1 MGISGLNSARNWR
14 QAPHGPQKS
23 PVKSAEI
30 AIAENVVTPCKI
42 KEKYQN
48 DFPLIFIL
56 QPNEIEKFDKT
67 RKIEN
72 STKLKRELYE
82 QNYLFGKNYLK
93 DKIFF

>member
-30 AIAENVVTPCKI
+30 AIAENVVTSCKI

-56 QPNEIEKFDKT
+56 FYNQMKLKNL
-67 RKIEN
+67 
-72 STKLKRELYE
+72 TKLEKLKIR
-82 QNYLFGKNYLK
+82 QN
-93 DKIFF
+93 

>member
-42 KEKYQN
+42 REKYQN

-56 QPNEIEKFDKT
+56 FYNQMKLKNL
-67 RKIEN
+67 
-72 STKLKRELYE
+72 TKLEKLKIR
-82 QNYLFGKNYLK
+82 QN
-93 DKIFF
+93 